1 MSWPTGTT
9 GGLCRNPGDVV
20 TDDLDKIILKIRAGE
35 SDLYRQIVETYEGRV
50 RAVVAAMAPDPNA
63 TADMTQEVFVIA
75 YQRLADYRLGTNF
88 LAWLRAIARNVAQ
101 NERRRWYR
109 RREMEQRFE
118 AEVAQRVE
126 PHVDRLLDD
135 MPENLLSSLQDC
147 LTHLQGKARQ
157 MMDGFYYQEH
167 SIQDMAKLLEIS
179 TGAAKV
185 ILHRA
190 RHAVGSC
197 LQKKGRCDVE

>member
-1 MSWPTGTT
+1 MAGSVAAPVS
-9 GGLCRNPGDVV
+9 RAVM
-20 TDDLDKIILKIRAGE
+20 DDLDQIIAKIRGGE
-35 SDLYRQIVETYEGRV
+35 PDLYRQIVETYEGPV
-50 RAVVAAMAPDPNA
+50 RAVVAAMVPDPNV

-75 YQRLADYRLGTNF
+75 YQRLGDFQPGTNF

-109 RREMEQRFE
+109 RRALEDRFE
-118 AEVAQRVE
+118 AEVAQQVE
-126 PHVDRLLDD
+126 TQVDQLVEELPEDLL
-135 MPENLLSSLQDC
+135 NSVKDC
-147 LTHLQGKARQ
+147 VTHLEGKSRRL
-157 MMDGFYYQEH
+157 MDGFYFEDYSVQEL
-167 SIQDMAKLLEIS
+167 ATLLKIS
-179 TGAAKV
+179 VGSVKV

>member
-1 MSWPTGTT
+1 ME
-9 GGLCRNPGDVV
+9 DI
-20 TDDLDKIILKIRAGE
+20 DQIIAKIRAGE
-35 SDLYRQIVETYEGRV
+35 PDLYRQIVETYEGRV
-50 RAVVAAMAPDPNA
+50 RAVVAAMVPDPNA

-75 YQRLADYRLGTNF
+75 YQRLADFQTGTNF

-109 RREMEQRFE
+109 RREMEERFE
-118 AEVAQRVE
+118 AEVAQQVE
-126 PHVDRLLDD
+126 THVDRLLDD
-135 MPENLLSSLQDC
+135 LPGDLLSSLQDC
-147 LTHLQGKARQ
+147 VTHLQGKARQ
-157 MMDGFYYQEH
+157 LMDGFYFEEH
-167 SIQDMAKLLEIS
+167 SIQELAKLLEIS
-179 TGAAKV
+179 AGSAKV